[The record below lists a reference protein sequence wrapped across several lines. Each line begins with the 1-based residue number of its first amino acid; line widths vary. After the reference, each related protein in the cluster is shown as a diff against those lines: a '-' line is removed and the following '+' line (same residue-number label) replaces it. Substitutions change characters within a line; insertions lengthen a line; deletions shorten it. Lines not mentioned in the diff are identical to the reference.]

1 MGLSRLGLH
10 SSGQIP
16 LCVVTV
22 GLAHVCAVQPKVLV
36 SDILLDVASRLR
48 FEGGT
53 LESTEGRGEH
63 GTTEQNGADRGD
75 IETKESKSI
84 KREAVCEVTDR
95 STCILYVFHAL
106 SANLPLFI
114 SHCAISLI
122 SLKEVVVC
130 GHSLEVNVT
139 SSLDFYLSV
148 AQVQLLQQL
157 FRDNMVGMDAPEK
170 SAEVHTVINKYEYTS
185 HPEITSVSL
194 IINVLLL
201 LVSFHGLTRIHL

>member
-16 LCVVTV
+16 LYVVTV

-106 SANLPLFI
+106 SANLPFFHIPLCHRPHF
-114 SHCAISLI
+114 SQGGGGVWPLSGGKCDQQSGFLPQRRPGAAPSAAFSRQHGGDGCA
-122 SLKEVVVC
+122 
-130 GHSLEVNVT
+130 
-139 SSLDFYLSV
+139 
-148 AQVQLLQQL
+148 
-157 FRDNMVGMDAPEK
+157 
-170 SAEVHTVINKYEYTS
+170 
-185 HPEITSVSL
+185 
-194 IINVLLL
+194 
-201 LVSFHGLTRIHL
+201 